1 MYRNLTAILVGG
13 AVVTMLSVC
22 MACATA
28 EEETA
33 APPAE
38 SESTTAAETAA
49 AAEALTTT
57 LTPDS
62 DRAAIVAHLLEAEGK
77 KINTEAMAVNFPDLD
92 RQTAYDIQADI
103 QAEKLKTEERVGWK
117 IGFSRMPEDPATLDP
132 IYGHIMA
139 SNVFEP
145 GTPVEAAS
153 FVADSAVVEG
163 EFAFWIGADL
173 PGPDLTREQVG
184 NAVSAVGGVIELL
197 SSWTSGSEE
206 NPSTRDHD
214 VTGNVFHVGIIL
226 GETRVPLAEMDFT
239 KETATVEI
247 DGEERASALATMNMG
262 VDPLEALTWLAN
274 ELTTYS
280 EEYLRAGDVVI
291 TGTVFPPPRAGAGS
305 KAVMSYTTLGTIEV
319 ELK

>member
-13 AVVTMLSVC
+13 ALVTMLS
-22 MACATA
+22 ACATT
-28 EEETA
+28 EEESS

-38 SESTTAAETAA
+38 SETAIDDET
-49 AAEALTTT
+49 LTTT
-57 LTPDS
+57 LSPES
-62 DRAAIVAHLLEAEGK
+62 DRAAIVAHLLEAERK

-103 QAEKLKTEERVGWK
+103 LAEKLKNEERVGWK
-117 IGFSRMPEDPATLDP
+117 IGFSRMPDDPATLDP

-145 GTPVEAAS
+145 GTPVEAAA
-153 FVADSAVVEG
+153 FVPDSATVEG
-163 EFAFWIGADL
+163 EFVFWIGEDL

-184 NAVSAVGGVIELL
+184 NAVTAVGGVIELL
-197 SSWTSGSEE
+197 STWTAGTVEA
-206 NPSTRDHD
+206 PSTRDHD

-239 KETATVEI
+239 NETATVEI
-247 DGEERASALATMNMG
+247 DGEERASAMATMIMG

-280 EEYLRAGDVVI
+280 DEYLRAGDVVI
-291 TGTVFPPPRAGAGS
+291 TGTVFPPPRMGAGS

>member
-1 MYRNLTAILVGG
+1 MYRNLMAILVSG
-13 AVVTMLSVC
+13 ALMTMLS
-22 MACATA
+22 ACSAT

-33 APPAE
+33 SPPSDAE
-38 SESTTAAETAA
+38 TVADAETAA
-49 AAEALTTT
+49 DADVLTSS

-62 DRAAIVAHLLEAEGK
+62 DRAAIVAHLLEAERK

-103 QAEKLKTEERVGWK
+103 LAEKLKTEERVGWK

-145 GTPVEAAS
+145 GVPVEASA
-153 FVADSAVVEG
+153 FVPDSATVEG
-163 EFAFWIGADL
+163 EFAFLIGEDL

-184 NAVSAVGGVIELL
+184 DAVASVVGVIELL
-197 SSWTSGSEE
+197 STWTAGTEE

-226 GETRVPLAEMDFT
+226 GETRVPLDEMDFT
-239 KETATVEI
+239 NETATVVI

-280 EEYLRAGDVVI
+280 DEYLRAGDVVI
-291 TGTVFPPPRAGAGS
+291 TGTVFPPPRMGAGS
-305 KAVMSYTTLGTIEV
+305 RAVMSYTTLGTIEV

>member
-1 MYRNLTAILVGG
+1 MYRNLSAILAGG
-13 AVVTMLSVC
+13 ALVTMLSVC
-22 MACATA
+22 MACATT

-38 SESTTAAETAA
+38 SESAAESETAPA
-49 AAEALTTT
+49 SESLTTT
-57 LTPDS
+57 LSPDS

-103 QAEKLKTEERVGWK
+103 LAEKLKTEERVGWK

-153 FVADSAVVEG
+153 FVADTAVVEG
-163 EFAFWIGADL
+163 EFAFWIGEDL

-239 KETATVEI
+239 NETATVEI

-280 EEYLRAGDVVI
+280 DEYLRAGDVVI

-305 KAVMSYTTLGTIEV
+305 KSVMSYTTLGTIEV

>member
-1 MYRNLTAILVGG
+1 MYRNLMAILVSG
-13 AVVTMLSVC
+13 ALVTLLS
-22 MACATA
+22 ACTAT

-38 SESTTAAETAA
+38 SETTADADV
-49 AAEALTTT
+49 LTTT

-62 DRAAIVAHLLEAEGK
+62 DRAAIAAHLLEAEGK
-77 KINTEAMAVNFPDLD
+77 KINTEAVAVNFPELD

-103 QAEKLKTEERVGWK
+103 LAEKLKTEERVGWK

-153 FVADSAVVEG
+153 FVADTAVVEG
-163 EFAFWIGADL
+163 EFVFWIGEDL
-173 PGPDLTREQVG
+173 PGPELTREQVG
-184 NAVSAVGGVIELL
+184 NAVTGVGGVIELL

-206 NPSTRDHD
+206 VPSTRDHD

-239 KETATVEI
+239 NETATVEI
-247 DGEERASALATMNMG
+247 DGEEKASAPATMNMG

-280 EEYLRAGDVVI
+280 DEYLRAGDVVI
-291 TGTVFPPPRAGAGS
+291 TGTVFPPPRMGAGS

>member
-1 MYRNLTAILVGG
+1 MYRNLIAILVSS
-13 AVVTMLSVC
+13 AFVTMLS
-22 MACATA
+22 ACAAT

-33 APPAE
+33 TPAAE
-38 SESTTAAETAA
+38 SETAGDAEKAA
-49 AAEALTTT
+49 DADVLTTT
-57 LTPDS
+57 LTPYS
-62 DRAAIVAHLLEAEGK
+62 DRAAIVAHLLEAERK

-103 QAEKLKTEERVGWK
+103 LAEKLKNEERVGWK

-153 FVADSAVVEG
+153 FVADTAVVEG
-163 EFAFWIGADL
+163 EFAFLIGQDL

-184 NAVSAVGGVIELL
+184 DAVTAVVGVIELL
-197 SSWTSGSEE
+197 STWTAGTEE

-226 GETRVPLAEMDFT
+226 GETRVPLSEMDFT
-239 KETATVEI
+239 KETATVAI

-280 EEYLRAGDVVI
+280 DEYLRAGDVVI
-291 TGTVFPPPRAGAGS
+291 TGTVFPPPRMGAGS

>member
-1 MYRNLTAILVGG
+1 MYRNLMAILVSG
-13 AVVTMLSVC
+13 ALVTMLS
-22 MACATA
+22 ACAASEDQTEA
-28 EEETA
+28 PAADADTA
-33 APPAE
+33 ADADV
-38 SESTTAAETAA
+38 
-49 AAEALTTT
+49 LTTT

-62 DRAAIVAHLLEAEGK
+62 DRAAIVAHLLEAERK
-77 KINTEAMAVNFPDLD
+77 KINTEAMAVNFPDMD

-103 QAEKLKTEERVGWK
+103 LAEKLKTEERVGWK

-145 GTPVEAAS
+145 GVPVEASS
-153 FVADSAVVEG
+153 FVPDSATVEG
-163 EFAFWIGADL
+163 EFAFLIGEDL

-184 NAVSAVGGVIELL
+184 DAVTSVVGVIELL
-197 SSWTSGSEE
+197 STWTNGTEE

-226 GETRVPLAEMDFT
+226 GETRVPLSEMDFT
-239 KETATVEI
+239 KETATVVI
-247 DGEERASALATMNMG
+247 DDEERASALATMNMG

-274 ELTTYS
+274 ELTAYS
-280 EEYLRAGDVVI
+280 DEYLRAGDVVI
-291 TGTVFPPPRAGAGS
+291 TGTVFPPPRMGAGS
-305 KAVMSYTTLGTIEV
+305 KAVMNFTTLGTIEV

>member
-13 AVVTMLSVC
+13 ALVTILSVC
-22 MACATA
+22 MACATT

-38 SESTTAAETAA
+38 SESAADAETAPA
-49 AAEALTTT
+49 SESLTTT
-57 LTPDS
+57 LSPDS

-103 QAEKLKTEERVGWK
+103 LAEKLKTEERVGWK

-163 EFAFWIGADL
+163 EFAFWIGEDL

-184 NAVSAVGGVIELL
+184 SAVSAVGGVIELL

-239 KETATVEI
+239 NETATVEI
-247 DGEERASALATMNMG
+247 DGEERASALATTNMG

-280 EEYLRAGDVVI
+280 DEYLRAGDVVI

-305 KAVMSYTTLGTIEV
+305 KSVMSYTTLGTIEV

>member
-1 MYRNLTAILVGG
+1 MKSISVIQMFCTLLV
-13 AVVTMLSVC
+13 VSLL
-22 MACATA
+22 ACDTPGQDSQG
-28 EEETA
+28 EPTESSTA
-33 APPAE
+33 ADADV
-38 SESTTAAETAA
+38 
-49 AAEALTTT
+49 LTTT

-103 QAEKLKTEERVGWK
+103 LAEKLKTEERVGWK

-153 FVADSAVVEG
+153 FVADTAVVEG
-163 EFAFWIGADL
+163 EFVFWIGEDL
-173 PGPDLTREQVG
+173 PGSDLTREQVG
-184 NAVSAVGGVIELL
+184 NAVTAVGGVIELL

-206 NPSTRDHD
+206 APSTRDHD

-226 GETRVPLAEMDFT
+226 GETRVPLDEMDFT
-239 KETATVEI
+239 NETATVEI

-280 EEYLRAGDVVI
+280 DEYLRAGDVVI
-291 TGTVFPPPRAGAGS
+291 TGTVFPPPRMGAGG

>member
-1 MYRNLTAILVGG
+1 MYRNLMAILVSGTLM
-13 AVVTMLSVC
+13 TMLS
-22 MACATA
+22 ACAS
-28 EEETA
+28 EEDETA
-33 APPAE
+33 ATPAE
-38 SESTTAAETAA
+38 SETTSESETAA
-49 AAEALTTT
+49 DADVLTTT

-62 DRAAIVAHLLEAEGK
+62 DRAAIVAHLLEAERK
-77 KINTEAMAVNFPDLD
+77 KINTEAMAVNFPDMD

-103 QAEKLKTEERVGWK
+103 LAEKRKTGERVGWK

-153 FVADSAVVEG
+153 FVADTAVVEG
-163 EFAFWIGADL
+163 EFVFWIGEDL
-173 PGPDLTREQVG
+173 PGPELTREQVG

-197 SSWTSGSEE
+197 STWTNGTDE

-226 GETRVPLAEMDFT
+226 GDTRVPLAEMDFT

-262 VDPLEALTWLAN
+262 VDPLEALTWLAI

-280 EEYLRAGDVVI
+280 DEYLRAGDVVI
-291 TGTVFPPPRAGAGS
+291 TGTVFPPPRMGAGS
-305 KAVMSYTTLGTIEV
+305 RAVMSFTTLGTIEV

>member
-1 MYRNLTAILVGG
+1 MYRYLITILMGSALTVSG
-13 AVVTMLSVC
+13 ACST
-22 MACATA
+22 T
-28 EEETA
+28 EEESS
-33 APPAE
+33 APMAD
-38 SESTTAAETAA
+38 AETAPA
-49 AAEALTTT
+49 SESLTTT
-57 LTPDS
+57 LSPES

-103 QAEKLKTEERVGWK
+103 LAEKLKTEERVGWK

-163 EFAFWIGADL
+163 EFAFWIGEDL

-239 KETATVEI
+239 NETATVEI

-280 EEYLRAGDVVI
+280 DEYLRAGDVVI

-305 KAVMSYTTLGTIEV
+305 KSVMSYTTLGTIEV

>member
-1 MYRNLTAILVGG
+1 MYRYLMAILMGSVLTVSG
-13 AVVTMLSVC
+13 ACT
-22 MACATA
+22 TA
-28 EEETA
+28 EEESGDPMA
-33 APPAE
+33 DDPMAE
-38 SESTTAAETAA
+38 AETATA
-49 AAEALTTT
+49 SESLTTT
-57 LTPDS
+57 LTPES

-103 QAEKLKTEERVGWK
+103 LAEKLKTEERVGWK

-139 SNVFEP
+139 SNVFET
-145 GTPVEAAS
+145 GTPVAAAS
-153 FVADSAVVEG
+153 FVADTATVEG
-163 EFAFWIGADL
+163 EFVFWIGEDL

-184 NAVSAVGGVIELL
+184 NAVTAVGGVIELL
-197 SSWTSGSEE
+197 STWTSGSEE
-206 NPSTRDHD
+206 NPSTRNHD
-214 VTGNVFHVGIIL
+214 ITGNVFHVGIIL
-226 GETRVPLAEMDFT
+226 GETRVPLSEMDFT
-239 KETATVEI
+239 NETATAEI

-280 EEYLRAGDVVI
+280 DEYLRSGDVVI
-291 TGTVFPPPRAGAGS
+291 TGTVFPPPRMGAGS
-305 KAVMSYTTLGTIEV
+305 KAVMSYTTLDTIEV